1 MCKYM
6 IFEIGNEDPII
17 YTEEEILKESKKFFT
32 DNDHKHDCEI
42 IQYWAEKF
50 DAIKICNNKCIK

>member
-17 YTEEEILKESKKFFT
+17 YTEEEILKEYEHFLTT
-32 DNDHKHDCEI
+32 DNKTELI
-42 IQYWAEKF
+42 KKWQETFK
-50 DAIKICNNKCIK
+50 AIKICDRKCNLGRF